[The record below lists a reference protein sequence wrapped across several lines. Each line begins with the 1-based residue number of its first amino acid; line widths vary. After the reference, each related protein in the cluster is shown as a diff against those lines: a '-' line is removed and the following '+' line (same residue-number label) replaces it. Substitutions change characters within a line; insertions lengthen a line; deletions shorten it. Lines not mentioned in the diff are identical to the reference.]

1 MLDLIKVGNV
11 VIGTKQTLKTI
22 KEKNAKLV
30 YLARDVDKHISDDV
44 ESASKEYNVEIFY
57 VDSMEELG
65 KACGISRKTASA
77 ALTK

>member
-22 KEKNAKLV
+22 KEKNARLV
-30 YLARDVDKHISDDV
+30 YLARDVDEHISDDV
-44 ESASKEYNVEIFY
+44 ESACKEYNVEIFY